1 MFDVFY
7 TGPKPNLFA
16 FERPAKNLADA
27 QSQSR
32 TKFCWFVNGLN
43 DYTDFNFNFV
53 PVPWEAEHTHVWAS
67 QWQDNGGTYFV
78 PKHTTEHQWHW
89 HTEKQDIVIRSQ
101 ATDIFYM
108 DFMNSRSNVD
118 LKLLRESWPNIK
130 STRYVDSHLNVF
142 KRIVNLATTEYVWI
156 ISSLCDYAAFDF
168 TWHPAQW
175 TEEMI
180 HVFPSGNQKR
190 GDTFYIHV
198 ESFKRQMAE
207 LELLDWF
214 NVINYCDR
222 MRVERH
228 AMPRCDYDSDNLVNE
243 IKQFEFDG
251 PYALFTNQSDLT
263 VYYQP
268 CLWSEKDRSV
278 ETFTHSHA
286 VCVVPRDVK
295 AHLQSQV
302 YDYPYVKSQEQ
313 QHFTEKE
320 LDIIYIS
327 NGESNAEEMYE
338 HLVRVAGREV
348 KRVQNVNGRNNAFK
362 QAAEL
367 SSTPWFFKI
376 PAKLRMDETFSWAW
390 QPDYFQEPK
399 HYIFHA
405 RNPLNGLVYGHQA
418 AVVYNKRL
426 VLETDAVELD
436 FTLSKAHEVV
446 PICNAVA
453 EFNADPWMT
462 WRTAFREVV
471 KLKHFNVINPNVET
485 EYRIKTWLT
494 KAQGKNAEWC
504 LRGSADAVEYYESVN
519 GDYDALML
527 TFGWA
532 WLKNYFDTK
541 Y

>member
-1 MFDVFY
+1 
-7 TGPKPNLFA
+7 
-16 FERPAKNLADA
+16 
-27 QSQSR
+27 
-32 TKFCWFVNGLN
+32 
-43 DYTDFNFNFV
+43 
-53 PVPWEAEHTHVWAS
+53 
-67 QWQDNGGTYFV
+67 
-78 PKHTTEHQWHW
+78 
-89 HTEKQDIVIRSQ
+89 
-101 ATDIFYM
+101 M
-108 DFMNSRSNVD
+108 DFMNSRSQVD
-118 LKLLRESWPNIK
+118 LALLKESWPNIK

-175 TEEMI
+175 TEEMV

-198 ESFKRQMAE
+198 ESFNRQMAE

-228 AMPRCDYDSDNLVNE
+228 SMPRCDYDSDNLVDE
-243 IKQFEFDG
+243 IKRFEFDG
-251 PYALFTNQSDLT
+251 PYALFTNQRDLAI
-263 VYYQP
+263 YHQP

-278 ETFTHSHA
+278 ETFTRSHA
-286 VCVVPRDVK
+286 VCVVPRDIK

-302 YDYPYVKSQEQ
+302 YDYPYVKGQEQ
-313 QHFTEKE
+313 QYFTEKQ

-327 NGESNAEEMYE
+327 NGESNSEEMYE
-338 HLVRVAGREV
+338 HLVRISGREV

-362 QAAEL
+362 QAAKL

-376 PAKLRMDETFSWAW
+376 PAKLKMNEDFDWNW

-418 AVVYNKRL
+418 AVVYNKCL
-426 VLETDAVELD
+426 VLETDTVELD

-471 KLKHFNVINPNVET
+471 KLKHFSVSEPSVET

-494 KAQGKNAEWC
+494 KAEGKNAEWC
-504 LRGSADAVEYYESVN
+504 LRGAADAVEYYTSVN
-519 GDYDALML
+519 GNYTALML
-527 TFGWA
+527 TYEWD
-532 WLKNYFDTK
+532 WLKTYFNTK